1 MFIRCSPPDLSVS
14 LNWREIYLEGAFA
27 QRELISESTLSRQAK
42 ERSVD
47 IGIGRKPFEDLDG
60 AGTLQPIAFA
70 DGGYWSGFTLPAID
84 EDAMSFREENGPLKW
99 QENYAWDAH
108 GYPEVSA
115 LYSPWQLL
123 YLDDVVSQGRAT
135 ISFETLLLDSEQR
148 TNALESIRGFYE
160 GAERDWRSIDE
171 AWRPLLNVLVVLQN
185 CYWPQVS
192 GRVTLLP
199 DPARKSDW
207 VEAGRDGDRPSPADL
222 LARFGCSVEELI
234 RAYHFLVLRGVDREP
249 VDGLVMLRRAR
260 PRPFQSRW
268 RGNPRRAQDNFDAAE
283 VLRLFLVELT
293 GEPVPAPEATIMDGR
308 QAERAALFS
317 HGPAATVDR
326 EKLKQ
331 ELVEADLY
339 PHGVEV
345 MVEGVSEARLVDVLI
360 VELIGP
366 VALEEISYFNLEG
379 VGAAKQVVPLAES
392 LGGYAMSI
400 FLMVDREGRMGS
412 YAERAAE
419 LGKIDPDDICLADR
433 SLEEDNSSP
442 AELLEMT
449 GELAAEPA
457 EGVEPVQLSITVG
470 ELLAAHQRRLDGTEG
485 GHRPALAGTLVKLA
499 LNHDPPVR
507 LGKTD
512 LAEAL
517 AKRMVAEFE
526 KASGNEA
533 ELAGVYERRPALRFV
548 IEQIIKAINRPIPV
562 G

>member
-1 MFIRCSPPDLSVS
+1 MFVRRSPPELSVS
-14 LNWREIYLEGAFA
+14 PSWREIYLEGGFA
-27 QRELISESTLSRQAK
+27 QRELISESALARQAK
-42 ERSVD
+42 ERSID

-60 AGTLQPIAFA
+60 AGALQPIAFA
-70 DGGYWSGFTLPAID
+70 DGGYWSGFILPAIA
-84 EDAMSFREENGPLKW
+84 EEAMSFREENGALDW

-108 GYPEVSA
+108 GHLEVSA

-123 YLDDVVSQGRAT
+123 YLDDVVSQAKAT
-135 ISFETLLLDSEQR
+135 IPFEALLLDSEWR
-148 TNALESIRGFYE
+148 DKALESIRGFYE
-160 GAERDWRSIDE
+160 AAERDWRLIDDG
-171 AWRPLLNVLVVLQN
+171 WRPLLKVLVALQN
-185 CYWPQVS
+185 HYWPQVG

-199 DPARKSDW
+199 DPVREADW
-207 VEAGRDGDRPSPADL
+207 IEAGRDGDRPSPADL
-222 LARFGCSVEELI
+222 LARLGCGVEKLI

-268 RGNPRRAQDNFDAAE
+268 RGDPRRAQDNFDAAE

-308 QAERAALFS
+308 QAERATLFS

-326 EKLKQ
+326 EKLKR

-345 MVEGVSEARLVDVLI
+345 MVEGASEIRLVDVLI

-392 LGGYAMSI
+392 LGGYAMTV

-412 YAERAAE
+412 YAQRAAE
-419 LGKIDPDDICLADR
+419 LGNIDPDDICLANR

-442 AELLEMT
+442 AELLEIA
-449 GELAAEPA
+449 GELAAVPA
-457 EGVEPVQLSITVG
+457 EGVEPVQLSITVS
-470 ELLAAHQRRLDGTEG
+470 ELLAAHQRRLDGTERG
-485 GHRPALAGTLVKLA
+485 QRPGLAGTLVKLA
-499 LNHDPPVR
+499 LNHDPPAR
-507 LGKTD
+507 LGKAD
-512 LAEAL
+512 LAEGL
-517 AKRMVAEFE
+517 AKRMAAEFE
-526 KASGNEA
+526 KASANEA
-533 ELAGVYERRPALRFV
+533 ELAGLYERRPVLRFV
-548 IEQIIKAINRPIPV
+548 IGRIIKAINRPIPV